1 MSSQTIKMLAVII
14 ALLAGLYV
22 YKNAKNRGGSGVM
35 AFGWALV
42 VMYFP
47 MLFFPAY
54 LLFRPKKAN

>member
-1 MSSQTIKMLAVII
+1 MSSQTIKILAVLV
-14 ALLAGLYV
+14 ALAAGTYV
-22 YKNAKNRGGSGVM
+22 FKNAKSRGGSGVM

-54 LLFRPKKAN
+54 LLFRPRKAN